1 MLQLL
6 EGRTLSLAALELAG
20 KLPALFG
27 DDSSTVRLLSI
38 RLFLDTLGFV
48 EGSQEKL
55 QQVAHRSLLP
65 LSFHLHDQDESVAE
79 ASREALLGVARFLR
93 WRQLAHLAETLQSWK
108 IGECLVRTVLHP
120 GPGPGPGPG
129 PPCAEPVPFPLQ
141 LARRSSA
148 AEEYLA
154 QSLPYLQSLQEPL
167 RREAVRFTG
176 EPRAW
181 GPPSLCLRAAPR
193 GAAGGAD
200 RPCVPRARGEA
211 PAGSA
216 PEQEPGHLP
225 SPARLG
231 KRPLRVGLVAGDSDG
246 ADPASTKAT
255 LTLQLSAAVLQAA
268 EGVEEATL
276 FPGRQLSVL
285 ESSRHLLLPAA
296 QPRSPGTFPPL
307 LRPSACRGHA
317 RSSSRSP

>member
-1 MLQLL
+1 MLLL

-48 EGSQEKL
+48 KGSQEKL

-65 LSFHLHDQDESVAE
+65 LSLHLHDQDESVAE

-108 IGECLVRTVLHP
+108 IVECL
-120 GPGPGPGPG
+120 
-129 PPCAEPVPFPLQ
+129 

-176 EPRAW
+176 
-181 GPPSLCLRAAPR
+181 LV
-193 GAAGGAD
+193 GGT
-200 RPCVPRARGEA
+200 CWISTRARARTSAKMFGPTKEYLDCKIQA
-211 PAGSA
+211 SA
-216 PEQEPGHLP
+216 PSMRIWEFGM
-225 SPARLG
+225 G
-231 KRPLRVGLVAGDSDG
+231 
-246 ADPASTKAT
+246 
-255 LTLQLSAAVLQAA
+255 
-268 EGVEEATL
+268 
-276 FPGRQLSVL
+276 
-285 ESSRHLLLPAA
+285 
-296 QPRSPGTFPPL
+296 
-307 LRPSACRGHA
+307 
-317 RSSSRSP
+317 